1 MTIADKYQFFLDH
14 PNAGSSEAHPING
27 SLSWTWNKEEGKRYF
42 RKDLATKLVFIDSTA
57 DNLQEFTPWYL
68 LERYKDRCAIVRLL
82 VQPECGEG
90 YQAQATVM
98 DADFDADRCRV
109 DVKFSPADGYA
120 CIHDNWEREKNV
132 LHLGTP
138 VTLNVFRGVFE
149 QKQCL
154 SSVRAPQY
162 DYGRFTQSFITNCIE
177 PGIDEGW
184 TLWRTFHSWQS
195 DNDPNNPDAGEWTLS
210 TTWIREVVNDASA
223 PDPYGWVAKTGGGWA
238 RQVPVYL
245 LQEEIGPGIVRRIY
259 ELSLPGDIGI
269 DNGRY
274 FNDIIEGFFNEYCG
288 SLTVV
293 SNFFGINPD
302 GTEPDNA
309 AYTKAKE
316 VLQELIVYAKDDII
330 LHDETN
336 ATVLNLN
343 LKKMLEHVQEMF
355 NVEYRIRDD
364 KVYLE
369 HYTYFLPS
377 KRLDLTQEQWLD
389 CLKDT
394 FKWSYEKESLPSKEL
409 YHWQDRTDRVAN
421 SSYDFDGLPIVYGD
435 QCNAGQGEKD
445 HRADTVTT
453 NIEALIQ
460 DGNPENWTITPESY
474 VLVASSNGYVI
485 REVGEISGE
494 VHLNNSLSWANLHE
508 YFHRDG
514 RAFQFG
520 LMNGSNTEF
529 NSVVKIRKQ
538 VPIRIPM
545 CCSDLQNFDP
555 ELLIVKTQLGH
566 GEIDSATYDEPSGY
580 LTLNLVF
587 P

>member
-109 DVKFSPADGYA
+109 DVKFGPDDAYA
-120 CIHDNWEREKNV
+120 CIHDNWERERNILQLTQPQTV
-132 LHLGTP
+132 NL
-138 VTLNVFRGVFE
+138 FE
-149 QKQCL
+149 GSIELSQTCI
-154 SSVRAPQY
+154 SSVVANATELT
-162 DYGRFTQSFITNCIE
+162 RFSQTEVTNCIE
-177 PGIDEGW
+177 QNEGW
-184 TLWRTFHSWQS
+184 VLWKQFYSWVS
-195 DNDPNNPDAGEWTLS
+195 AGDPNNPDLGTWSLQTQ
-210 TTWIREVVNDASA
+210 WIRERVHDVTE
-223 PDPYGWVAKTGGGWA
+223 PDSYGWLPVAAGGWA
-238 RQVPVYL
+238 RPVPVRL
-245 LQEEIGPGIVRRIY
+245 EFENIGYGIIQKQY
-259 ELSLPGDIGI
+259 QIAIPADIGI
-269 DNGRY
+269 DNGRLLNDVILY
-274 FNDIIEGFFNEYCG
+274 FFSEFCG
-288 SLTVV
+288 QQVV

-302 GTEPDNA
+302 GTEPDND
-309 AYTKAKE
+309 AYTKAKA
-316 VLQELIVYAKDDII
+316 VLQEVMIFHKGDIVR
-330 LHDETN
+330 HDADEN
-336 ATVLNLN
+336 NIFLNMS
-343 LKKMLEHVQEMF
+343 LKKLLETLQEVF

-364 KVYLE
+364 KIYLE
-369 HYTYFLPS
+369 HYSYFLPN

-394 FKWSYEKESLPSKEL
+394 FKWTYDKESLPSKEE
-409 YHWQDRTDRVAN
+409 YFWQDQTN
-421 SSYDFDGLPIVYGD
+421 MGENPSFDFDGLPIVYSEG
-435 QCNAGQGEKD
+435 CNAGQDSKQ
-445 HRADTVTT
+445 HRAENVTT
-453 NIEALIQ
+453 NIEAMIL
-460 DGNPENWTITPESY
+460 DGNPENWTITSESY
-474 VLVASSNGYVI
+474 VLVATIGGQVV
-485 REVGEISGE
+485 REVGAISGE
-494 VHLNNSLSWANLHE
+494 VHLNATLAWANLHE
-508 YFHRDG
+508 SFHKDG
-514 RAFQFG
+514 RYFQYG
-520 LMNGSNTEF
+520 RMNGQNTEF